1 MSLKEIA
8 DIAGVSPSTASRVL
22 NNPNS
27 TCASEAVRRRIFD
40 AVRTTGYVPS
50 SAARALKRGISA
62 AGDSPLISLVFARI
76 ASPNA
81 DPFFSELARH
91 VESELLGAG
100 FRLGERIFAEGDA
113 ALKLSEADGFVI
125 LGRCSDSLLGRFSEN
140 TRNLVGLWRNP
151 AHFPIDEVV
160 CDGKI
165 HAEKAVKN
173 IIKNGHRNIAY
184 IGDCSSEVRYLGY
197 CETLIGNHVPIN
209 YPLIIEVPHTRE
221 SGRSAMESLLASGK
235 ATAVFCA
242 SDSLALGALDAIK
255 HQRISK
261 KADMSVISI
270 DDVAGAEA
278 AGLTTIHIPQ
288 HDMAHLAVRL
298 LADRISGGHSECAR
312 TEFSCRLIE
321 RDTCFYFAG

>member
-22 NNPNS
+22 NDPNS
-27 TCASEAVRRRIFD
+27 TCASEAVRQRIFD

-50 SAARALKRGISA
+50 SAARALKRGVPA
-62 AGDSPLISLVFARI
+62 AGDSPRISLVFARI
-76 ASPNA
+76 ASPDA

-100 FRLGERIFAEGDA
+100 FRLGERIFAEGDG
-113 ALKLSEADGFVI
+113 ALKLSDADGFVI
-125 LGRCSDSLLGRFSEN
+125 LGRCSDALLGQLSEN

-165 HAEKAVKN
+165 AAVKAVN
-173 IIKNGHRNIAY
+173 HLLSLGHRNIAY

-197 CETLIGNHVPIN
+197 CETLIGSHIPIN

-242 SDSLALGALDAIK
+242 SDSLALGALDAMK

-261 KADMSVISI
+261 KADVSVISI
-270 DDVAGAEA
+270 DDVAGAAA

-288 HDMAHLAVRL
+288 HDMAHLSVRL
-298 LADRISGGHSECAR
+298 LSDRISGGHTECAR
-312 TEFSCRLIE
+312 IEFSCRLIE
-321 RDTCFYFAG
+321 RDTCFYSAG

>member
-27 TCASEAVRRRIFD
+27 TCASEAVRQRIFD

-50 SAARALKRGISA
+50 SAARALKRGVSA
-62 AGDSPLISLVFARI
+62 SGDSPLISLVFARI
-76 ASPNA
+76 ASPDA

-113 ALKLSEADGFVI
+113 LKVSEADGFVI
-125 LGRCSDSLLGRFSEN
+125 LGRCSDALLRRISAN
-140 TRNLVGLWRNP
+140 TQNLVGLWRNP
-151 AHFPIDEVV
+151 AHFSIDEVV

-165 HAEKAVKN
+165 AAVKAVN
-173 IIKNGHRNIAY
+173 HLLSLGHRNIAY

-197 CETLIGNHVPIN
+197 CETLIGSHIPIN

-242 SDSLALGALDAIK
+242 SDSLAFGALDAIK
-255 HQRISK
+255 HHRISK

-270 DDVAGAEA
+270 DDVSGAEA
-278 AGLTTIHIPQ
+278 ARLTTIHIPQ

-298 LADRISGGHSECAR
+298 LADRISGGHYECAR
-312 TEFSCRLIE
+312 IEFSCRLIE
-321 RDTCFYFAG
+321 RDTCFYSAG